1 MEYALGAVLR
11 ALQASIELARHV
23 AARAREHNKDWVAK
37 RFEEK
42 AREAKANAESLRN
55 ILMKDKAPA

>member
-1 MEYALGAVLR
+1 MECTLWAALR
-11 ALQASIELARHV
+11 ALQESIELSHQV
-23 AARAREHNKDWVAK
+23 AARARTQRLVTQ

-55 ILMKDKAPA
+55 ILIKDKAPA